1 MTLIKSAPE
10 IATLRTAGTHLAE
23 VLDAAATLVKP
34 GLNLIDL
41 DKAIHADI
49 LKRGCKPSFLGFEG
63 FPNASCLSIN
73 DELVHGIPRD
83 ITLKEGDIVGIDVG
97 LWYKGLCVDHAVTV
111 AAGPITKETQRLL
124 DVTRKALEAGIKAAR
139 PGQRV
144 GAIGYAVQQVAEAEG
159 LGIVRTLTGH
169 GVGHEVHEEPSVPNY
184 GKPTDGILLRPGMVL
199 AIEPMLTLGNPT
211 VVTDVDGWTIRTQD
225 GSLCAQFE
233 HTVVITQRGASVLT
247 TKPLQ
252 ASR

>member
-1 MTLIKSAPE
+1 
-10 IATLRTAGTHLAE
+10 RT
-23 VLDAAATLVKP
+23 
-34 GLNLIDL
+34 
-41 DKAIHADI
+41 
-49 LKRGCKPSFLGFEG
+49 
-63 FPNASCLSIN
+63 
-73 DELVHGIPRD
+73 IP
-83 ITLKEGDIVGIDVG
+83 
-97 LWYKGLCVDHAVTV
+97 
-111 AAGPITKETQRLL
+111 AGPVPAETQRLL
-124 DVTRKALEAGIKAAR
+124 DVTQKALEAGIKAAR

-169 GVGHEVHEEPSVPNY
+169 GIGHEVHEEPSIPNY

-199 AIEPMLTLGNPT
+199 AIEPMLTLGIPT

-233 HTVVITQRGASVLT
+233 HTVVITPRGAVALT
-247 TKPLQ
+247 VKPLQ